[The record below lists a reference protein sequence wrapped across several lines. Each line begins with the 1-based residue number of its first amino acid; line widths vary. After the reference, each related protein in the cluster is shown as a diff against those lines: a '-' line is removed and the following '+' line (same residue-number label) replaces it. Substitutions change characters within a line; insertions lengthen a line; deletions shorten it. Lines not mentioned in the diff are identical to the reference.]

1 MRYWAWA
8 VVCGAAL
15 AGCAANSGVVE
26 IGPNAYLV
34 SRQAATGFSGAG
46 TLNADA
52 IREAGAHC
60 AKLGKQINVTH
71 IEQARPTRYPGD
83 FPRAEVQFRCQ

>member
-1 MRYWAWA
+1 MRCWTL
-8 VVCGAAL
+8 VVCGAL

-26 IGPNAYLV
+26 TGPNGYLV

-60 AKLGKQINVTH
+60 TKLGKKINVTH
-71 IEQARPTRYPGD
+71 VEEARPAHFPGD
-83 FPRAEVQFRCQ
+83 FPRAEVQFMCQ